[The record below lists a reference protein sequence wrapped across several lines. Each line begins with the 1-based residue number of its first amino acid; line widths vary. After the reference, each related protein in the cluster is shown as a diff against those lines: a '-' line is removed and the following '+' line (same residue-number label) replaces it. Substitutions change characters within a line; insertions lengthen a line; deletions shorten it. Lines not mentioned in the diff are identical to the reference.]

1 VKILEGEKT
10 RKKGQRYI
18 KCEHIPEGKAYGRV
32 LGFVFCGASLFEL
45 LLETVLFLLHFCT
58 ELYKAGV
65 VGGGL
70 GRRMKWLLQAEL
82 VDYCPSPLRFSG
94 FFSLFFCQ
102 NLSLIFLLELVFGDC
117 HDISAW
123 SFIQHEYFF
132 CSLKDFSKK
141 LYWNP
146 E

>member
-1 VKILEGEKT
+1 VDLLYLSFIS
-10 RKKGQRYI
+10 
-18 KCEHIPEGKAYGRV
+18 V
-32 LGFVFCGASLFEL
+32 SLA
-45 LLETVLFLLHFCT
+45 FCT
-58 ELYKAGV
+58 ELKKAGV

-70 GRRMKWLLQAEL
+70 GRRMKWLLQGEL
-82 VDYCPSPLRFSG
+82 VDCPSPLRFSV
-94 FFSLFFCQ
+94 FFPFLSKFVSL
-102 NLSLIFLLELVFGDC
+102 LLIFLLESVFGDC

-141 LYWNP
+141 LYWNQ